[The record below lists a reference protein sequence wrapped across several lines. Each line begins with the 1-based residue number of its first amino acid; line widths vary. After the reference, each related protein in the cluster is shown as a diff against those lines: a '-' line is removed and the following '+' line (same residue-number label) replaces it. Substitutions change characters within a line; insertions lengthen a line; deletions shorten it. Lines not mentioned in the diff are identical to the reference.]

1 MRPASIILTRS
12 SEENRRI
19 APLFEAEG
27 FRVHDLPMIE
37 LVPIPRDACGL
48 RSVRRI
54 AGGEPVLLTSSYATD
69 LWLDLRETDFREMP
83 PSAYYVVGERSAAL
97 LRDADPD
104 IPIVAVADSG
114 AKLLEIC
121 RFAGVTELLY
131 PCSTERRDP
140 LVEGL
145 RARGVHVVDL
155 PLYRPALPEGARARH
170 ALVMAQ
176 AEPPAAIVFFSPS
189 AVANFFSLRPQN
201 PSDLIFAAVGPTTAE
216 ALREAGIASIAVP
229 DRPSASALAALLGN
243 LPHPTR

>member
-12 SEENRRI
+12 FEENRRI

-37 LVPIPRDACGL
+37 LHPIPRDVCGL
-48 RSVRRI
+48 RSVGRI

-69 LWLDLRETDFREMP
+69 LWLDLRETDFRAMP

-121 RFAGVTELLY
+121 PFAGVTELLY

-155 PLYRPALPEGARARH
+155 PLYRPALPEGARQRL